1 MLTVH
6 NNNTRTSEYTCASSQ
21 RGCDW
26 VTGCHKEVVMRK
38 TSFAFVFWFKYVYV
52 QVFGVVRGLHWVNRN
67 IQFAKLS
74 GQKSLRRVENSFH
87 WKCNR
92 GLNLTA
98 WEGT

>member
-1 MLTVH
+1 MCVQ
-6 NNNTRTSEYTCASSQ
+6 SERVRLGYKMPQ
-21 RGCDW
+21 GL
-26 VTGCHKEVVMRK
+26 EVVMRK
-38 TSFAFVFWFKYVYV
+38 STFAFVFWFKYVYV

-74 GQKSLRRVENSFH
+74 GQKSLRRAENSFH